1 MFCGLTFKILIFQ
14 VIFIM
19 DINIIMLDGSSH
31 SLRVNP
37 EDTVGCLKANIQ
49 AKLGVPPQRQKLV
62 FVNGRNTELND
73 DSQSVSHYGLK
84 PGSQVTL
91 LVTKPAKIQ
100 VFLRNEKGKMSTYD
114 IKPDETV
121 SDFKAKVQCREGVQV
136 SQQRL
141 LHESREMTGGK
152 LSDYNVKEMSTIE
165 LMFRLRGG

>member
-1 MFCGLTFKILIFQ
+1 MLIFQ
-14 VIFIM
+14 AVFIM
-19 DINIIMLDGSSH
+19 DIYIIMLDGMSH

-49 AKLGVPPQRQKLV
+49 VKLGVPAVRQKLV
-62 FVNGRNTELND
+62 YVNGQNTELNN
-73 DSQSVSHYGLK
+73 DSLSVSHYGLQ

-121 SDFKAKVQCREGVQV
+121 SDFKAKVQSREGVQV

-141 LHESREMTGGK
+141 LHESREMIEGK
-152 LSDYNVKEMSTIE
+152 LSDYNVKEMSTID

>member
-1 MFCGLTFKILIFQ
+1 
-14 VIFIM
+14 M
-19 DINIIMLDGSSH
+19 DINIIMLDGTSQR
-31 SLRVNP
+31 LRVNP
-37 EDTVGCLKANIQ
+37 EDTVERLKANIQ
-49 AKLGVPPQRQKLV
+49 EKLGVPALRQKLV

-73 DSQSVSHYGLK
+73 DSQSISHYGLQ

-100 VFLRNEKGKMSTYD
+100 VFLRNEKGNVTTYD

-121 SDFKAKVQCREGVQV
+121 NDFKAKVQCREGVQV

-141 LHESREMTGGK
+141 LHQSREMIQGK
-152 LSDYNVKEMSTIE
+152 LSDYNVQEMSTID